1 MKKIVLIF
9 AALSVSIASLAQDV
23 EVTTRALSKYADDK
37 FGEDDKYTVAV
48 PYQTVYVNQPEGDVV
63 KNVILMIG
71 DGMSLEMLS
80 CGWVLNG
87 GRLNIDNCLY
97 TGYSRTYAANR
108 LITDSSA
115 GGTALAIGQK
125 TNYGYIGVDT
135 LARPVSSILHHAQSL
150 GMKTGVTVT
159 CRINDATPA
168 DFCCHS
174 DDRDDEADI
183 AAQYVNSNVDFI
195 SGGGIHFWQNREDGR
210 DLVEEMKAKGYHF
223 VDTITDIQKVKKG
236 KFLGLF
242 APLETQPAL
251 DRGPLL
257 EETSMKAIELLDNEK
272 GFFLMI
278 EGSSIDDH
286 CHHQKIGY
294 AAEELF
300 DFDRTVGKVLEWA
313 AKDGQTLVIITAD
326 HGTGGLTL
334 IDGSLEER
342 SVKVHFSTK
351 GHNGIAVPVFAF
363 GPHAEDFVGFYEN
376 ADLSNKVR
384 ALMK

>member
-1 MKKIVLIF
+1 MKRFTLIISTILL
-9 AALSVSIASLAQDV
+9 AGALLAQ
-23 EVTTRALSKYADDK
+23 EAPTRALSMYAHDQFNLDDQ
-37 FGEDDKYTVAV
+37 YTVEK
-48 PYQTVYVNQPEGDVV
+48 PYQTVYVNQPDGNDV

-71 DGMSLEMLS
+71 DGMGLEMVS

-87 GRLNIDNCLY
+87 GRLNMDNCRY
-97 TGYSRTYAANR
+97 TGLSRTYATDE

-115 GGTALAIGQK
+115 GGTGLAIGQK
-125 TNYGYIGVDT
+125 TKYGYIGIN
-135 LARPVSSILHHAQSL
+135 AEQEPVASVLKVAQDL
-150 GMKTGVTVT
+150 GKRTGVTVT

-174 DDRDDEADI
+174 AVRSDEAGI
-183 AAQYVNSNVDFI
+183 AAQYVDSGVDFI
-195 SGGGIHFWQNREDGR
+195 SGGGTRFWTERTDGR
-210 DLVEEMKAKGYHF
+210 NLVEEMKGKGYSF
-223 VDTITDIQKVKKG
+223 VSRREDIGKVKEG

-242 APLETQPAL
+242 APLEMEPAL
-251 DRGPLL
+251 DRGPVL

-278 EGSSIDDH
+278 EGSCIDDW
-286 CHHQKIGY
+286 CHNHKIGY

-313 AKDGQTLVIITAD
+313 AKDGHTLVVITAD
-326 HGTGGLTL
+326 HATGGLTL
-334 IDGSLEER
+334 IDGSLAER
-342 SVKVHFSTK
+342 NVKVHFSTE

-376 ADLSNKVR
+376 ADLSNKIR
-384 ALMK
+384 ALLK